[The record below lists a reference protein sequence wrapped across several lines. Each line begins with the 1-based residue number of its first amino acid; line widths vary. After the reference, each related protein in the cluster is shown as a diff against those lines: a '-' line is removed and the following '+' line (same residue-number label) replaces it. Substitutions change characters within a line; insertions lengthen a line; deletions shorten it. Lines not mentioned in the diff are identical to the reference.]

1 MPILGYTPLQE
12 IVIALRT
19 FYYMLRKR
27 KFTRLDMVVMAT
39 ILMATQQTRIA
50 FTCIRLTNF
59 TQVSYRN
66 FLSVV
71 LH

>member
-1 MPILGYTPLQE
+1 MPILGYNPLQE

-19 FYYMLRKR
+19 FYYTLHKQ
-27 KFTRLDMVVMAT
+27 KFTRLDTVVMAT

-59 TQVSYRN
+59 T
-66 FLSVV
+66 L
-71 LH
+71 